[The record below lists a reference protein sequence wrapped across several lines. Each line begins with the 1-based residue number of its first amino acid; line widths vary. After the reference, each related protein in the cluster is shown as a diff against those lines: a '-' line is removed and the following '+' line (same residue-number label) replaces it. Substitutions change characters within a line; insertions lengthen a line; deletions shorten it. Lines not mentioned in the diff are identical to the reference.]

1 MKIGAV
7 GVPLNYRLTKNEIKS
22 LLEHCA
28 AKALFC
34 ETDLQE
40 LITSPP
46 ENLKFIVSLGG
57 AQGCAG
63 ISYDSL
69 FTQPAAA
76 HSFPAVNEHDPS
88 VIIYTAG
95 TTGEPKGVV
104 LTHGNQI
111 WNTLNYTAALAMT
124 PC

>member
-1 MKIGAV
+1 MKQTCRI
-7 GVPLNYRLTKNEIKS
+7 LLLH
-22 LLEHCA
+22 LLEHL
-28 AKALFC
+28 KLLF
-34 ETDLQE
+34 L
-40 LITSPP
+40 
-46 ENLKFIVSLGG
+46 LGG
-57 AQGCAG
+57 THGYAG

-69 FTQPAAA
+69 FSQPAAA

-124 PC
+124 AC